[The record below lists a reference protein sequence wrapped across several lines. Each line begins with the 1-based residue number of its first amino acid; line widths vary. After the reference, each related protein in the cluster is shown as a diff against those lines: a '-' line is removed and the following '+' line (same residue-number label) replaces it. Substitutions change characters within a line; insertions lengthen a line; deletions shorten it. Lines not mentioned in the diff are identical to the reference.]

1 MLSKD
6 EKQNI
11 AKIKK
16 LIRTRDFEKIE
27 MGIELVRSINN
38 PKIFDE
44 LLGNVE
50 IERGVKFKHDWKGAG
65 PDEHYFQTAIL
76 GLLNFSPKGSKGYE
90 IRDSVQNL
98 IIEGEIK
105 SGYSY
110 VRSKVFLKYL
120 SNFSNLKVLRVE
132 NYKEIVGFEEI
143 YNLPIEDL
151 ELDRGYTLPNHEKK
165 WAFKKLKRI
174 VFTLPNSNSGR
185 YADDPEEK
193 TEPKKMQGLDFLS
206 NLTSLETVKISRGF
220 GFSDGS
226 DFSIKGLSF
235 LKNLKFL
242 YMWGLG
248 IDNVN
253 DLNTLENLNYVKLQ
267 ENNLTDIS
275 GLTSSANLEF
285 IDLGS
290 SDNLS
295 DITPL
300 GKLTNIKLIDVSFT
314 SLKSLKGLENCANL
328 HGINLERS
336 LVKNLDGL
344 INAKNIYGVNAGHC
358 KDLENIEGIKNSLKL
373 KEIILNDCPSLL
385 NLKGI
390 ENCKDLRA
398 ITVSNSGI
406 SNLDSLINCKKIFRN
421 NKTKWDEE
429 TPEWD
434 GNTGSQNDPFRMV
447 VSPEFRK
454 AVEKVGY
461 GNLYGAKYFSE
472 VSRDYY
478 PNRSWS
484 DPTLNEF
491 KIHNCPNLESVEG
504 LKNSGIQLL
513 VINGCPSIKK
523 IDYLAEFPLLQ
534 CCDFTDCANLESV
547 KSLSSLSLIDV
558 LILKKCYKV
567 KPKPRFLLM
576 DSFEKVNEYLSK
588 FKKNISEVKLDS
600 EDKITSEKLEKLLLS
615 DDYSDIELGLELA
628 NSISDKDIFDYLL
641 EGVKF
646 LNNKIVTNSKFLGN
660 DKTKEFRDFAL
671 EGLISIAPDSCK
683 IAKEIKASF
692 KEKILTGSNI
702 TSLLCVSGFSNLET
716 LKVTK
721 TNISTVSDLSRLK
734 NLKTLLFN
742 DNSELKNLSGI
753 AGLDNLELLGMRNCK
768 SLTDLSHVSGFKKL
782 SGVQVNNCGVSSTNG
797 FKDLPSLKNVN
808 LNDNPQLE
816 NIDEIGQIGSLE
828 IVTISG
834 CPNIKSLDS
843 LTKLANLS
851 FLRVDKHNLQNTEG
865 ISSLIKPIMEGLRK
879 E

>member
-1 MLSKD
+1 MLNKED
-6 EKQNI
+6 KQNI

-16 LIRTRDFEKIE
+16 LIRTRDFEKID
-27 MGIELVRSINN
+27 MGIELVRSIDN
-38 PKIFDE
+38 PKIFDD

-50 IERGVKFKHDWKGAG
+50 YKFDQWSGSFTHDWKGAG
-65 PDEHYFQTAIL
+65 PDEYYFQTAIL
-76 GLLNFSPKGSKGYE
+76 GLLNFSPKGSKGFE
-90 IRDSVQNL
+90 IRDSVKIL
-98 IIEGEIK
+98 RIRGEVV
-105 SGYSY
+105 SGHSHTP
-110 VRSKVFLKYL
+110 SKVYAKYL
-120 SNFSNLKVLRVE
+120 SNFSNLKFLKLDRFE
-132 NYKEIVGFEEI
+132 EIIGFEEI
-143 YNLPIEDL
+143 YALPIEGLEIAWCDL
-151 ELDRGYTLPNHEKK
+151 LPNHDEK
-165 WAFKKLKRI
+165 WGFKKLKI
-174 VFTLPNSNSGR
+174 LLL
-185 YADDPEEK
+185 DL
-193 TEPKKMQGLDFLS
+193 PKKEKVDHLDFLS
-206 NLTSLETVKISRGF
+206 NLLTIETLKLHAT
-220 GFSDGS
+220 FSAKS
-226 DFSIKGLSF
+226 PDFSNEG
-235 LKNLKFL
+235 LKFL
-242 YMWGLG
+242 QKLKYLQTSGLG
-248 IDNVN
+248 YAEVDPLSN
-253 DLNTLENLNYVKLQ
+253 LKNLNYVKLS
-267 ENNLTDIS
+267 EDNLSDIS
-275 GLTSSANLEF
+275 GLTSSENLEF
-285 IDLGS
+285 IDLNYS
-290 SDNLS
+290 KKLDNIIPLS
-295 DITPL
+295 
-300 GKLTNIKLIDVSFT
+300 KLKNIKLIDVSST
-314 SLKSLKGLENCANL
+314 KITSLKGLENSVDI
-328 HGINLERS
+328 HGVKAVNTPI
-336 LVKNLDGL
+336 KNLDGL
-344 INAKNIYGVNAGHC
+344 VNAKNIYCINANRC
-358 KDLENIEGIKNSLKL
+358 EYLENIEGIKNSLKL
-373 KEIILNDCPSLL
+373 KEIILDKCSSLSSL
-385 NLKGI
+385 NGI
-390 ENCKDLRA
+390 ENCKDLRL
-398 ITVSNSGI
+398 ITLSGSGI
-406 SNLDSLINCKKIFRN
+406 SNLNSLTNCKKIFNN

-429 TPEWD
+429 TSEWA
-434 GNTGSQNDPFRMV
+434 GNTGSQDNPFWGLTESV
-447 VSPEFRK
+447 D
-454 AVEKVGY
+454 KVGY
-461 GNLYGAKYFSE
+461 GNLYQAKYIGE
-472 VSRDYY
+472 KCREYY
-478 PNRSWS
+478 PNRGWS

-491 KIHNCPNLESVEG
+491 QIEDCPNLESVEG

-547 KSLSSLSLIDV
+547 ESLSSLSLIDV

-600 EDKITSEKLEKLLLS
+600 EDKIVSEKLEKLLLS

-641 EGVKF
+641 GGVKF

-683 IAKEIKASF
+683 VAKEIKASF
-692 KEKILTGSNI
+692 KEKTLTGSNI
-702 TSLLCVSGFSNLET
+702 TSLLCVSGFSNLEK

-797 FKDLPSLKNVN
+797 LKDLPSLKNVN

-816 NIDEIGQIGSLE
+816 NIDELGQISSLE

-843 LTKLANLS
+843 LTRLDNLT

-865 ISSLIKPIMEGLRK
+865 ISSLIKPLMEGLRK